1 MLGREQG
8 PLSERP
14 VGIWPSF
21 DSVVGYLGQPPPT
34 ISSAK
39 PISEHRTALAR
50 TSIPYFDASPLKSE
64 RDWKLLFPVPLSG
77 FSSDEG
83 VSDFA
88 PRGRRMGARSACALT
103 SRPRPAPSPAGDA
116 LPSPGVP
123 PLAPACPAQCAL
135 RQASVVDGSCDRS
148 HSRPRA
154 LLVSVR
160 GAGCVDPGGRSRPH
174 PRVARVSRLAPTSAP
189 VVRFSRFLFRIR
201 ARRLRFLAS
210 LSYPRALLASLA
222 FFRSWC
228 SFGSRMAACPR
239 PAARGAG
246 VSRETFRSPCSLTAD
261 LARRRR
267 ECFT

>member
-1 MLGREQG
+1 M
-8 PLSERP
+8 RP
-14 VGIWPSF
+14 R
-21 DSVVGYLGQPPPT
+21 PPCPT
-34 ISSAK
+34 
-39 PISEHRTALAR
+39 
-50 TSIPYFDASPLKSE
+50 
-64 RDWKLLFPVPLSG
+64 
-77 FSSDEG
+77 DEG

-116 LPSPGVP
+116 LSSPGVP

-135 RQASVVDGSCDRS
+135 RQASVVDGSCGRSRSRPRALPVDAAAREDARSSRSS

-160 GAGCVDPGGRSRPH
+160 GVDPGGRPRPR
-174 PRVARVSRLAPTSAP
+174 PRVARVSRLAPTSAR
-189 VVRFSRFLFRIR
+189 VVRFSRFLSRIR